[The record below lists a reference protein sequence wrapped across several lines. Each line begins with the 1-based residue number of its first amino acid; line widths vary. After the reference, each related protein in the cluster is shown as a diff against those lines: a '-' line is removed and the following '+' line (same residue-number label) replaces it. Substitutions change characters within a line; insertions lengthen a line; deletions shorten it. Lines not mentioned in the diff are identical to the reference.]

1 MTETKHWTTKVTKQ
15 TTMGETGEG
24 YW

>member
-15 TTMGETGEG
+15 TTKGETGEG